1 MLYKS
6 TRGAERGVSFEDALL
21 SAYATDGGLYV
32 PEHLP
37 CFELEQLRAWASL
50 SYPQVCAR
58 VLSLFSGLS
67 VEQCDGM
74 TARAFAGWN
83 GGGANPPLPLRRVGG
98 RLLLETGEGP
108 TFAFKD
114 IGQQVVAQLLNHF
127 LGSKG
132 RHANVL
138 VETSGDTG
146 PAAVEGV
153 RGCDHVDIFCLYPAG
168 RVSPVQELQLITV
181 DAPNVHVYR
190 TAGDTDEQA
199 TMLKK
204 IFMDKAF
211 VAAHNVVSINSINWA
226 RIASQSSYYVWAY
239 LQACP
244 TCTEPVTFFV
254 PTGAF
259 GNGMGGFLAKRMGLP
274 IGRIVCAT
282 NANDIVHRTLAS
294 GDMSMGTN
302 VATESP
308 AMDIQFAY
316 NLERVLFYIC
326 NENPATLGA
335 YMAQLEASGAVQLD
349 PLVVGR
355 LRETFSSA
363 AVSDEET
370 LATMAGYWRDHGYM
384 LCPHSAIGVRAA
396 ERLALPGKQICVLTA
411 HPCKFEDAVFKAT
424 GRKPHF
430 PPAVQKMKTMP
441 HKFKWLKD
449 DAPVGVD
456 KLEHWKATLVADVV
470 ARAQQV
476 DRSKA
481 KSKSKS
487 KL

>member
-6 TRGAERGVSFEDALL
+6 TRGAEHGVSFQDALL
-21 SAYATDGGLYV
+21 SAYASDGGLYV

-37 CFELEQLRAWASL
+37 NFTLAQLRAWAPL
-50 SYPQVCAR
+50 PYPAVCAR
-58 VLSLFSGLS
+58 VLSLFSGLQLKLCES
-67 VEQCDGM
+67 MAV
-74 TARAFAGWN
+74 RAFAGWN
-83 GGGANPPLPLRRVGG
+83 GGGTNPPLPLKRVAG

-127 LGSKG
+127 LGAQG

-146 PAAVEGV
+146 PAAVQGV
-153 RGCDHVDIFCLYPAG
+153 RGCEHVDIFCLYPVG

-190 TAGDTDEQA
+190 TEGDTDEQA

-204 IFMDKAF
+204 IFMDKPF
-211 VAAHNVVSINSINWA
+211 VKRHNIVSINSINWA

-244 TCTEPVTFFV
+244 LADEDVTFFV

-259 GNGMGGFLAKRMGLP
+259 GNSMGGFLAKRMGLP

-282 NANDIVHRTLAS
+282 NANDIVHRTLAA
-294 GDMSMGTN
+294 GDMSMGDN

-316 NLERVLFYIC
+316 NLERVLYYAS
-326 NENPATLGA
+326 NENPSTVAAL
-335 YMAQLEASGAVQLD
+335 MAQLEREGGVQLD
-349 PLVVGR
+349 ALLVRR
-355 LRETFSSA
+355 LRETFDSV
-363 AVSDEET
+363 AVSDEQT
-370 LATMAGYWRDHGYM
+370 LGTMARFWAQHQYM
-384 LCPHSAIGVRAA
+384 LCPHSAIGVHAA
-396 ERLALPGKQICVLTA
+396 EALALPGKQICVLTA
-411 HPCKFEDAVFKAT
+411 HPCKFEDAVRKAT
-424 GRKPHF
+424 GRLPDF
-430 PPAVQKMKTMP
+430 PPAVEAMKRMP
-441 HKFKWLKD
+441 HKFKWLKA
-449 DAPVGVD
+449 APDGSD
-456 KLEHWKATLVADVV
+456 KLEHWKRTLVADVV
-470 ARAQQV
+470 ARAEGRGQI
-476 DRSKA
+476 
-481 KSKSKS
+481 S